1 SHATAHRKV
10 SKAVKRARGRALAA
24 YRHARHLAHRLGHR
38 VGAPVKIRAAHSIRR
53 LHHLRSHWIHRG
65 HHYWHLLRHVLRG
78 RHATHFALTQ
88 LGKPYVY
95 GAASPRVGFDC
106 SGLVMWA
113 YAHVGVRLPHS
124 TYAQIRLGRH
134 VSRRHL
140 RRGDLVFT
148 NG

>member
-1 SHATAHRKV
+1 
-10 SKAVKRARGRALAA
+10 
-24 YRHARHLAHRLGHR
+24 
-38 VGAPVKIRAAHSIRR
+38 
-53 LHHLRSHWIHRG
+53 HRG

-140 RRGDLVFT
+140 PRGVLVFT
-148 NG
+148 TGGGHAGIDLGHGEMVNAPHTGARVSRSPLSQWSIVALRRVA